1 MSIYWQKIQIFSWF
15 IFFILSLSSSKVFS
29 QEIVNSLVERG
40 RELYHAEPVGCWVC
54 HGEEAQGRV
63 GPTLEFGPT

>member
-29 QEIVNSLVERG
+29 QEIVNSLGERYVLRKTRAG
-40 RELYHAEPVGCWVC
+40 KFILNK
-54 HGEEAQGRV
+54 
-63 GPTLEFGPT
+63 